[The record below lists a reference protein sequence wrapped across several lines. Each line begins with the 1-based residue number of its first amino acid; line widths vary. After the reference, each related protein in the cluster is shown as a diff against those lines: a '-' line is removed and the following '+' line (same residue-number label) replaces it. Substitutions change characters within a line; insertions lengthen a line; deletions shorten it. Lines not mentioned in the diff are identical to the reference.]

1 MRILGGVLIALT
13 AVVWAAPHLEST
25 VGDRVSEM
33 ATSVSESVAGPQR
46 AYLEAQER
54 ALLLSTGDEEASEI
68 SLLDPLTGR
77 ISPLTP

>member
-1 MRILGGVLIALT
+1 
-13 AVVWAAPHLEST
+13 
-25 VGDRVSEM
+25 M